1 MPPNNSPIGEKSFKS
16 DARPSDTK
24 SVVLHKERDA
34 DLLAYLRTTK
44 HESELWRKA
53 LRFYLDFFDW
63 LALQPGPDK
72 PEPHQPF
79 IHYKAWLESRSLPS
93 PRGRGVGGEGL
104 DPDSIASAILPAM
117 RDVIDAALATALA
130 GKHVSGGAPVANV
143 LELPEFKFSDELVLE

>member
-1 MPPNNSPIGEKSFKS
+1 MPMPPNNSPIGEKSFKS

-34 DLLAYLRTTK
+34 DLLAYLRTIK

-72 PEPHQPF
+72 PEPHQSF
-79 IHYKAWLESRSLPS
+79 IHYKAWLESRQPANLPTFQ
-93 PRGRGVGGEGL
+93 PVL
-104 DPDSIASAILPAM
+104 DPDAIASAILPGM
-117 RDVIDAALATALA
+117 RDVVDAALATALA
-130 GKHVSGGAPVANV
+130 GVSLASASGPAAEAA
-143 LELPEFKFSDELVLE
+143 ELADLFSAELVLE